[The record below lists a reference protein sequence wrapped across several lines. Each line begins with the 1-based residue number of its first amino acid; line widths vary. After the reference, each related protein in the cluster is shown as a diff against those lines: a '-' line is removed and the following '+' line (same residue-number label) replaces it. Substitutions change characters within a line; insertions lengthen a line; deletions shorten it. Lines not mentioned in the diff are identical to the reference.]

1 MGDVVQLVTRE
12 ERLRADD
19 EAVAEVAHLEAVG
32 QLERMLALAKE
43 KKVSGLAI
51 SVVFEDGDYG
61 HVIPKMTTDMS
72 RLIGATA
79 AMQHALIT
87 STED

>member
-1 MGDVVQLVTRE
+1 MGEIVQLVTKQ

-19 EAVAEVAHLEAVG
+19 DAVSQVAHLEAVG
-32 QLERMLALAKE
+32 LLEKMLELTKTRRC
-43 KKVSGLAI
+43 SGLAI
-51 SVVFEDGDYG
+51 SIVFDDGDYG
-61 HVIPKMTTDMS
+61 HAIPKMTTDMS

>member
-1 MGDVVQLVTRE
+1 MGEVVQLVTKE

-19 EAVAEVAHLEAVG
+19 EAVSQVAHLEAVSM
-32 QLERMLALAKE
+32 LEKMLEMMKT
-43 KKVSGLAI
+43 KKVSGLSI
-51 SVVFEDGDYG
+51 SVVFDDGDYG

-79 AMQHALIT
+79 AMQHALIA
-87 STED
+87 STDD